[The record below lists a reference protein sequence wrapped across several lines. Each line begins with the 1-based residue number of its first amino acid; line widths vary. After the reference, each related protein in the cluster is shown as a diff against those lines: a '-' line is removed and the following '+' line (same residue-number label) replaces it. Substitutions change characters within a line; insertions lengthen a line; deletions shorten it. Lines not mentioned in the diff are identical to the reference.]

1 MTTLRHG
8 LALLTG
14 VATLVLVV
22 FGGLVTSTGSAL
34 AVPDWPTTFGHNMLF
49 YPWSRMV
56 GGIFF
61 EHSHRLLGALVGLLT
76 LALAATLWPAGGR
89 LRALGLLAVAAVVA
103 QGVLGGL
110 RVVLLQPTLAI
121 VHGCLAPAFLA
132 LVAVIALL
140 TWPGAAP
147 PPPAAVEPSTRALT
161 LASAG
166 LLYGQIVLGALLTHA
181 GWLQLHLVGAL
192 AVFVVVPLV
201 TARLRR
207 SGDPVAAPTA
217 RALLLLLI
225 AQLVLGVGSLVARYA
240 PEALGSAPLGLTLL
254 VAHRVVAGLL
264 LAAAVVLA
272 VRTWGP
278 RAEARALVELTERPA

>member
-89 LRALGLLAVAAVVA
+89 LRALGLVAVAAVVA

-140 TWPGAAP
+140 TWPGAAA
-147 PPPAAVEPSTRALT
+147 PPPASVEPSTRALM

-166 LLYGQIVLGALLTHA
+166 LLYAQIVLGALLTHA

-192 AVFVVVPLV
+192 AVFVAVPLV

-207 SGDPVAAPTA
+207 SGDPVVAPAA

-225 AQLVLGVGSLVARYA
+225 AQLALGVGSLVARYA

-278 RAEARALVELTERPA
+278 QAETRAVVELAERPA

>member
-1 MTTLRHG
+1 
-8 LALLTG
+8 
-14 VATLVLVV
+14 
-22 FGGLVTSTGSAL
+22 
-34 AVPDWPTTFGHNMLF
+34 
-49 YPWSRMV
+49 
-56 GGIFF
+56 
-61 EHSHRLLGALVGLLT
+61 
-76 LALAATLWPAGGR
+76 
-89 LRALGLLAVAAVVA
+89 
-103 QGVLGGL
+103 
-110 RVVLLQPTLAI
+110 
-121 VHGCLAPAFLA
+121 
-132 LVAVIALL
+132 
-140 TWPGAAP
+140 
-147 PPPAAVEPSTRALT
+147 

-278 RAEARALVELTERPA
+278 RAEARALVELTEHPA